1 VTRLHHRVSAHAA
14 QLTGM
19 LLIGAATVAV
29 FWAAEGL
36 GAAVWTAAILAAFI
50 GFVEIGRR
58 RSDAVATISGVGD
71 ERTRALNAR
80 AMIACAHVMSYV
92 LVGWWLVSVAA
103 GEPNETIG
111 VLCAV
116 FGVTYLAASALA
128 ARRG

>member
-1 VTRLHHRVSAHAA
+1 
-14 QLTGM
+14 
-19 LLIGAATVAV
+19 
-29 FWAAEGL
+29 
-36 GAAVWTAAILAAFI
+36 
-50 GFVEIGRR
+50 
-58 RSDAVATISGVGD
+58 
-71 ERTRALNAR
+71 
-80 AMIACAHVMSYV
+80 MSYV